1 MIKPSDFDQVQ
12 AAGRFPTE
20 ELGGHILIIQDI
32 RVETPPNA
40 LERIVLKYDMH
51 SSDKQAG
58 FYQSSFDN
66 DNRNPKKW
74 RGTYQQAM
82 FNRNGATNA
91 FFKQLTD
98 AIKASNQGWDVPYDD
113 NDPQNIKFRNGFK
126 DKLVGTVFG
135 REQYEDNST
144 GELKFT
150 TKIFN
155 FESVAK
161 IREGVEVP
169 KDKLKYPSGNNNSN
183 SFNYDADI
191 TPVDY
196 GDMPFN

>member
-1 MIKPSDFDQVQ
+1 MRKPSDFDQVQ
-12 AAGRFPTE
+12 AAGGFPTV

-32 RVETPPNA
+32 R
-40 LERIVLKYDMH
+40 LEKTTTNGLEQIVLKYDMH

-66 DNRNPKKW
+66 DNRSPKKW
-74 RGTYQQAM
+74 RGSYKQVM
-82 FNRNGATNA
+82 FNKNGSTNA

-98 AIKASNQGWDVPYDD
+98 AIEASNQGWKVPYDD

-126 DKLVGTVFG
+126 NKLVGAVFG
-135 REQYEDNST
+135 REQYEDQST

-155 FESVAK
+155 FESVSK
-161 IREGVEVP
+161 IKEGVEVP
-169 KDKLKYPSGNNNSN
+169 KDKLKYPNGNNNSN
-183 SFNYDADI
+183 
-191 TPVDY
+191 TPDLY
-196 GDMPFN
+196 GDLTVVDDGNMPF